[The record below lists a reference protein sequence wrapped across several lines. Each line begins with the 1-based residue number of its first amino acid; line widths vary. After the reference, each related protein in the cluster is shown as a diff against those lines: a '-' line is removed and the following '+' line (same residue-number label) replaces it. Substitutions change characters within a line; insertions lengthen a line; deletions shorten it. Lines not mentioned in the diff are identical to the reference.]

1 MGRNRF
7 HNMATIA
14 ANNRKRKPV
23 EDGLKKLE
31 KKVVVEGTNAATTL
45 SCRYVINGRRMSFT
59 MHCTGYINPEEET
72 RRLYLKMSRFTLRY
86 VCVPGSNLY
95 FLEEN
100 IPETLARLGTSFLN
114 IWTVFRPVGFSST
127 KIKNTI
133 EIQLVS
139 TANQSDVSMIFAIG
153 AICHDLGFDPK
164 LVFDEIRDSANENYT
179 GIKDAVFSW
188 RLIKDT
194 VKTIIR

>member
-14 ANNRKRKPV
+14 ANKRKRKPV

-31 KKVVVEGTNAATTL
+31 KKVVIEGTKATTAL
-45 SCRYVINGRRMSFT
+45 SCKYVVNGRRMSFT
-59 MHCTGYINPEEET
+59 MNCAGYVNPEEQA
-72 RRLYLKMSRFTLRY
+72 RRPYLNMSRFTLRY

-95 FLEEN
+95 FLEED
-100 IPETLARLGTSFLN
+100 ISKTLARLDTSLLN
-114 IWTVFRPVGFSST
+114 MWTVFRPVGFSST
-127 KIKNTI
+127 KVKNTI

-139 TANQSDVSMIFAIG
+139 TAGKNDVSMILAIG
-153 AICHDLGFDPK
+153 AICHGLFFDPK
-164 LVFDEIRDSANENYT
+164 QVFDEILDSVKDTST
-179 GIKDAVFSW
+179 GIREAIISW
-188 RLIKDT
+188 RQITDT